1 MEIRMETDGIGNM
14 AVPAKAYYGIQSLR
28 AKNNF
33 KITGRPLHPA
43 FIKNLVKIKK
53 AAAIT
58 NMETGLLDI
67 KIARA
72 IIDACE
78 EIISGKLLGEFIVD
92 SIQGGAGTSANMNA
106 NEVIANRGIE
116 LLGGVKG
123 DYRLIHPNDHVNMAQ
138 STNDVIPS
146 AGKLTILEL
155 LPQTIFELGRLKTA
169 FADKSI
175 EFENIIKIGRTQLQ
189 DAVPMRLGQSFS
201 AYKAVVERDIKRL
214 TNALE
219 EMYQLNMGGTAIG
232 TGINTSPYYFDYI
245 VHNINKVCGT
255 KCKQGADLI
264 DSTQNLDGFVN
275 VSASLKTCALSL
287 SKICNDLRLL
297 SSGPKAGMSEI
308 SLPPMQNG
316 SSIMPGKV
324 NPVIPE
330 VVNQVAFL
338 IAGNDLT
345 ISMAAE
351 AGQLELNAF
360 EPVLFYNLF
369 ESIEALKGAVNTLT
383 ENCILGITANPD
395 RCMELLNSSVGI
407 STALC
412 PYIGYHKAASLAK
425 KSLETGTPLKELVV
439 VEGLLAREEL
449 DTILEPISMTTP
461 VHFEEKTIINM

>member
-1 MEIRMETDGIGNM
+1 MEIRMEADGIGNM
-14 AVPAKAYYGIQSLR
+14 EVPAKAYYGIQSLR
-28 AKNNF
+28 AMKNFN
-33 KITGRPLHPA
+33 ITGRPLHPI

-58 NMETGLLDI
+58 NMEAGLLDI
-67 KIARA
+67 KIGRA
-72 IIDACE
+72 IIDACD
-78 EIISGKLLGEFIVD
+78 EIILGKLLEEFIVD

-116 LLGGVKG
+116 LLGGTKG
-123 DYRLIHPNDHVNMAQ
+123 DYTLIHPNDHVNMAQ

-155 LPQTIFELGRLKTA
+155 LPQTIQELSRLKTA
-169 FADKSI
+169 FTDKSI
-175 EFENIIKIGRTQLQ
+175 EFEHILKIGRTQLQ
-189 DAVPMRLGQSFS
+189 DAVPMRLGQSFR
-201 AYKAVVERDIKRL
+201 AYKAVVERDIRRL
-214 TNALE
+214 TTTLE
-219 EMYQLNMGGTAIG
+219 DMYQLNMGGTAIG

-255 KCKQGADLI
+255 KCRQGADLI
-264 DSTQNLDGFVN
+264 DSTQNLDGFVY

-297 SSGPKAGMSEI
+297 SSGPRAGIYEI
-308 SLPPMQNG
+308 TLPPMQNG

-369 ESIEALKGAVNTLT
+369 ESIEALRGAVNTLT
-383 ENCILGITANPD
+383 DNCILGITANQD
-395 RCMELLNSSVGI
+395 RCNELLNSSVGI

-412 PYIGYHKAASLAK
+412 PYIGYQKAASLAK
-425 KSLETGTPLKELVV
+425 KSLENNIPLKELV
-439 VEGLLAREEL
+439 
-449 DTILEPISMTTP
+449 ILEDLLESKELENILNPIAMTTP
-461 VHFEEKTIINM
+461 NHYEEKTLINL

>member
-1 MEIRMETDGIGNM
+1 MEIRMEADGIGNM
-14 AVPAKAYYGIQSLR
+14 EVPAKAYYGIQSLR
-28 AKNNF
+28 AMKNFN
-33 KITGRPLHPA
+33 ITGRPLHPI

-58 NMETGLLDI
+58 NMEAGLLDI
-67 KIARA
+67 KIGRA
-72 IIDACE
+72 IIDACD
-78 EIISGKLLGEFIVD
+78 EIILGKLLEEFIVD

-116 LLGGVKG
+116 LLGGTKG
-123 DYRLIHPNDHVNMAQ
+123 DYTLIHPNDHVNMAQ

-155 LPQTIFELGRLKTA
+155 LPQTIQELSRLKTA
-169 FADKSI
+169 FTDKSI
-175 EFENIIKIGRTQLQ
+175 EFEHILKIGRTQLQ
-189 DAVPMRLGQSFS
+189 DAVPMRLGQSFR
-201 AYKAVVERDIKRL
+201 AYKAVVERDIRRL
-214 TNALE
+214 TTTLE
-219 EMYQLNMGGTAIG
+219 DMYQLNMGGTAIG

-255 KCKQGADLI
+255 KCRQGADLI
-264 DSTQNLDGFVN
+264 DSTQNLDGFVY

-297 SSGPKAGMSEI
+297 SSGPRAGIYEI
-308 SLPPMQNG
+308 TLPPMQNG

-369 ESIEALKGAVNTLT
+369 ESIEALRGAVNTLT
-383 ENCILGITANPD
+383 DNCILGITANQD
-395 RCMELLNSSVGI
+395 RCNELLNSSVGI

-412 PYIGYHKAASLAK
+412 PYIGYQKAASLAK
-425 KSLETGTPLKELVV
+425 KSLENNIPLKELV
-439 VEGLLAREEL
+439 
-449 DTILEPISMTTP
+449 ILE
-461 VHFEEKTIINM
+461 

>member
-67 KIARA
+67 KIASA

-78 EIISGKLLGEFIVD
+78 EIISGKLLEEFIVD

-439 VEGLLAREEL
+439 VEGLLACEAL

-461 VHFEEKTIINM
+461 VHFEEKTLINM